1 MPGYVIQAG
10 KSKRFRIPICD
21 CCVEGLEKQIR
32 ENFCKN
38 ENIGVTFIGDQ
49 VAFIFV
55 GRFVDV
61 KNAVLIVKD
70 IFVPD
75 TTSFLPL
82 CDIASVEKGI
92 DAAQANPNPIC
103 ISLNEE

>member
-1 MPGYVIQAG
+1 MIPEG
-10 KSKRFRIPICD
+10 KSKFKRIPICD

-32 ENFCKN
+32 ANFTQD

-55 GRFVDV
+55 GRFVEV
-61 KNAVLIVKD
+61 CNAVLIVED
-70 IFVPD
+70 IFLPE
-75 TTSFLPL
+75 TTSYLPL

-92 DAAQANPNPIC
+92 DLQEISNPIT
-103 ISLNEE
+103 ISLKEE